1 MQSSTENTDI
11 LSLDSG
17 IKMEKKLSI
26 IIKANQDYIRH
37 YGEYEKTNALMLNSF
52 FDSISDVYIPL
63 LRMIKKLEEDGIPC
77 RFGLVLPPLLCT
89 LFADASLQNMYLENL
104 DKRIELGKKELE
116 RVGDEEI
123 QEIIKDTIAKYEK
136 LKLEYTEIYNKD
148 LISAF
153 SACMTRGT
161 IELLGTCGTDLFIP
175 HYADLKEIIS
185 AQIESG
191 LHAYKQLFGN
201 IPDGFWLPAFGYMT
215 GVEKL
220 IKAYGYTY
228 TVMDARSLLFSENC
242 PETGIFYPVRTENSL
257 VVLARDSRLPAQ
269 INGEKGFARKCAYR
283 NDNRDIGY
291 ELSAEELQPVIEAGS
306 ARYST
311 GYKYW
316 NRCFDGSNNGIYNRA
331 AALDQAQKDAASF
344 VEEKASLLDEVEKCI
359 GQKDY
364 ISYVCAFESDELFKN
379 WNESVEFLEYIFRN
393 AQKQGLSVVSGNQLI
408 EKQYSLT
415 KFTPYYSAG
424 MGDGYGENLL
434 SSKNCWMIRHIRKA
448 CERMIDLADR
458 FPNDTGL
465 KTRLLN
471 LGAKEL
477 MLAQSL
483 LLAKTIDNSVYPEL
497 AENRFKDS
505 INAFTAV
512 FDSLGSNTVSTEWL
526 TTMEMH
532 DAIFPWMNYR
542 IFSKKH

>member
-1 MQSSTENTDI
+1 MIRVNK
-11 LSLDSG
+11 
-17 IKMEKKLSI
+17 KMEKKLSF
-26 IIKANQDYIRH
+26 IIKASQDYIRH
-37 YGEYEKTNALMLNSF
+37 FGDFEKSNALLLNAF

-63 LRMIKKLEEDGIPC
+63 LRMVNKLEQDCVPC
-77 RFGLVLPPLLCT
+77 CFGLVLPPLLCT
-89 LFADASLQNMYLENL
+89 MLSDTALQEMYIQNLE
-104 DKRIELGKKELE
+104 KRIVLGNKELE
-116 RVGDEEI
+116 RAEEE
-123 QEIIKDTIAKYEK
+123 QVKTTIRETISKYEL
-136 LKLEYTEIYNKD
+136 LKKEFTERYNKD

-153 SACMTRGT
+153 SDCMERGY
-161 IELLGTCGTDLFIP
+161 IELLGTCGTDLFMP

-191 LHAYKQLFGN
+191 LHAYKQCFGN
-201 IPDGFWLPAFGYMT
+201 IPEGFWLPAFGYMP

-220 IKAYGYTY
+220 IKAYGYSY
-228 TVMDARSLLFSENC
+228 TVLDARSVLFSENC
-242 PETGIFYPVRTENSL
+242 PEDGIFYPARTENSL
-257 VVLARDSRLPAQ
+257 VILARDSRLPSQ
-269 INGEKGFARKCAYR
+269 INGENGYARKCVYR
-283 NDNRDIGY
+283 NENRDIGY
-291 ELSAEELQPVIEAGS
+291 ELAPVQLEPVIEIGS
-306 ARYST
+306 VRYST

-316 NRCFDGSNNGIYNRA
+316 NRCYDGTKNALYNRQN
-331 AALDQAQKDAASF
+331 ALNQAHEDAASF
-344 VEEKASLLDEVEKCI
+344 IADKNALLEEASKCI
-359 GQKDY
+359 SDKDY
-364 ISYVCAFESDELFKN
+364 VSYICAFESDELFKN
-379 WNESVEFLEYIFRN
+379 WNESVEWLEYVFRE
-393 AQKQGLSVVSGNQLI
+393 AVKAGITVQTGRQML

-415 KFTPYYSAG
+415 KFNPYYSAG

-483 LLAKTIDNSVYPEL
+483 LLSKAIDNSAYPEL
-497 AENRFKDS
+497 AEIRFRDS